1 MANAK
6 GASLVAA
13 VKWLR
18 RERAAALRALPERLH
33 HYLEKQ
39 IQLASW
45 YPEED
50 LLEVIRAVARTLPA
64 AAAADHYEQMGRF
77 SAREQLSGV
86 YRHLLEGGDQFS
98 LPRRGLVLWQSQHDS
113 GRLAMTMEGP
123 GVARVEIVDFA
134 LPSRELCGVL
144 RGYTAEMF
152 AMADLEVLTVA
163 ESACRLDGADRCAW
177 RIRWAPE
184 PTGAAAPGH

>member
-1 MANAK
+1 MARAK
-6 GASLVAA
+6 GAALVGA

-18 RERAAALRALPERLH
+18 HGRAAALRALPARLH
-33 HYLEKQ
+33 HYLEKR

-50 LLEVIRAVARTLPA
+50 LLELIRAVARTLPA
-64 AAAADHYEQMGRF
+64 SGGDLYEPMGRF

-86 YRHLLEGGDQFS
+86 YHHLLAGGDQFS

-113 GRLAMTMEGP
+113 GRLSMTIEAP
-123 GVARVEIVDFA
+123 GSARVEVVDFA
-134 LPSRELCGVL
+134 LPSREMCGVL

-152 AMADLEVLTVA
+152 AMADLKVLAVEQST
-163 ESACRLDGADRCAW
+163 CRLDGADRCSW
-177 RIRWAPE
+177 RVRWT
-184 PTGAAAPGH
+184 PTQAGAALPSR

>member
-1 MANAK
+1 MASAK
-6 GASLVAA
+6 GASLLGA

-18 RERAAALRALPERLH
+18 RDRAAALRALPARLH
-33 HYLEKQ
+33 HYLEKR
-39 IQLASW
+39 IQVASW

-50 LLEVIRAVARTLPA
+50 LLELIRAVARTLPA
-64 AAAADHYEQMGRF
+64 GGGDVYEQMGRF
-77 SAREQLSGV
+77 SAREQLAGV

-113 GRLAMTMEGP
+113 GRLGMTIEGP
-123 GVARVEIVDFA
+123 GSARIDVVDFA

-152 AMADLEVLTVA
+152 AMAELKGLDVEKAT
-163 ESACRLDGADRCAW
+163 CRLDGAERCSW
-177 RIRWAPE
+177 RVRWTPV
-184 PTGAAAPGH
+184 PGGAAVASR